1 MAKAETAGLAAKLVR
16 VMREVRQPRQSARH
30 DYQKFDYSTR
40 DDIFEVVRVALV
52 EAGVAICTS
61 LHLISQSEA
70 GKTSRGI
77 AQTRC
82 VVRLDVQLI
91 DSESGEELPCSWL
104 GEAVTTEDKGIQG
117 AATQAAR
124 FWAINQFMLMDG
136 RESELHSQSGPP
148 AAEPARESAKDAA
161 AELVALLESKGL
173 NAAELKL
180 FQAYIADHEKKGSVN
195 QISPQRLGVWVKQLA
210 EVDASAMR
218 QRINKDAA

>member
-1 MAKAETAGLAAKLVR
+1 MKTETKTLAAKLVR

-40 DDIFEVVRVALV
+40 DDIFEVVRAALV

-61 LHLISQSEA
+61 LHLISQTEA

-91 DSESGEELPCSWL
+91 DSDSGEELPCSWF

-136 RESELHSQSGPP
+136 RESDLHSQSGPP
-148 AAEPARESAKDAA
+148 AAEPARESAKDAT

-173 NAAELKL
+173 TADELER
-180 FQAYIADHEKKGSVN
+180 FQAYVAGVEKKGSIN
-195 QISPQRLGVWVKQLA
+195 QVSPQRLGAWVKKLA
-210 EVDASAMR
+210 AADASVMR